1 MTTMELLLVI
11 DIHGHID
18 QTGLDRLRAHLN
30 LTKQG
35 RLGDDWDEEFG
46 YRIVQQPGTNR
57 TVVHLYRQFDGSWT
71 VSVSSEHPGSQSAG
85 LTQLR
90 DELVRGI
97 TAAGFK
103 ATVRAKPTYDTAA
116 DRTGI
121 ASVTEAPPASNRNDA
136 QRDGELSAE
145 AGRLIEPIVQELAAL
160 GPANW
165 ERFTAVFAIA
175 GPAEV
180 AQLSFFRAKESVP
193 VQVPVEVMGLVRE
206 HRAIAGRM
214 SAGPWW
220 RMRLAVDNRGQ
231 VSEQFDYGDE
241 PFPADQLF
249 RPEDY
254 RADIEALPRSRV
266 PVWLAGYIA
275 GPSAQGRDPDEAA
288 ASAHADSGAG
298 ISEVR
303 TDDIVPL
310 EEAWSRWAVL
320 AAVRAGMGK
329 PVGAWIEPAVASYE
343 NGDGSGSTLCVLPRD
358 RAVLSGGLWNSP
370 LLDAAY
376 NGAGALPALYAGAP
390 EWVND
395 SVLNVRAQRGAL
407 SFCYWWHDGQW
418 YRGGTNT
425 FDELDDPLPVIWT
438 DDETVDAIVREVGED
453 RRDQVTQLVAAA
465 NTRSISK
472 GDLVTVLSDADADI
486 DAAYSQLSLAGL
498 AA

>member
-1 MTTMELLLVI
+1 MMNLILVI
-11 DIHGHID
+11 DLHERVD
-18 QTGLDRLRAHLN
+18 QANLEALRSHLN

-35 RLGDDWDEEFG
+35 RLSDDWDQAFG
-46 YRIVQQPGTNR
+46 YRIIHQPSGER
-57 TVVHLYRQFDGSWT
+57 TIVHLYRQSDESWV
-71 VSVSSEHPGSQSAG
+71 VSVSTDGSPPSTSELS
-85 LTQLR
+85 QLR
-90 DELVRGI
+90 EELIHGI
-97 TAAGFK
+97 TAAGLG
-103 ATVRAKPTYDTAA
+103 ATVRAKPTYGSAA
-116 DRTGI
+116 DQTDI
-121 ASVTEAPPASNRNDA
+121 ASVTEVPPPTNQNDA
-136 QRDGELSAE
+136 QRDGDLSAE

-165 ERFTAVFAIA
+165 ERFTAAFAIA

-180 AQLSFFRAKESVP
+180 AQLSFFRANDSVR

-220 RMRLAVDNRGQ
+220 RMRLAVDTRGQ

-343 NGDGSGSTLCVLPRD
+343 DGDGSGSTLCVLPRD

-370 LLDAAY
+370 LLEAAY

>member
-1 MTTMELLLVI
+1 MNLILVI
-11 DIHGHID
+11 DLHERVD
-18 QTGLDRLRAHLN
+18 QANLEALRSHLN

-35 RLGDDWDEEFG
+35 RLSDDWDQAFG
-46 YRIVQQPGTNR
+46 YRIIHQPSGER
-57 TVVHLYRQFDGSWT
+57 TIVHLYRQSDESWV
-71 VSVSSEHPGSQSAG
+71 VSVSTDGSPPSTSELS
-85 LTQLR
+85 QLR
-90 DELVRGI
+90 EELIHGI
-97 TAAGFK
+97 TAAGLGS
-103 ATVRAKPTYDTAA
+103 TVRVKPTYGSAA
-116 DRTGI
+116 DQTDI
-121 ASVTEAPPASNRNDA
+121 ASVTEVPPASNRNDA

-329 PVGAWIEPAVASYE
+329 PVGA
-343 NGDGSGSTLCVLPRD
+343 
-358 RAVLSGGLWNSP
+358 
-370 LLDAAY
+370 
-376 NGAGALPALYAGAP
+376 
-390 EWVND
+390 
-395 SVLNVRAQRGAL
+395 
-407 SFCYWWHDGQW
+407 
-418 YRGGTNT
+418 
-425 FDELDDPLPVIWT
+425 
-438 DDETVDAIVREVGED
+438 
-453 RRDQVTQLVAAA
+453 
-465 NTRSISK
+465 
-472 GDLVTVLSDADADI
+472 
-486 DAAYSQLSLAGL
+486 
-498 AA
+498 